1 MNTSSISKTIVVV
14 AFALLTG
21 TSAFAAPAAPAPAA
35 APPAAA
41 TAKAPAATILFLDR
55 AAVLRQSSVGKDM
68 AAQVDAMIK
77 KMEAEFAPE
86 GKKLQ
91 TDTQALQGQIQVLSA
106 EVRQQK
112 IKDIEARRAA
122 LQKKIQ
128 DRQASI
134 QAGLAQARQ
143 KVEQS
148 LGPVL
153 EALLK
158 ERGANLLL
166 DRGLVVLG
174 QTDLDITTVVITRL
188 NTALPK
194 VAVTL
199 AAPRPAA
206 AAAAGQPKPAAAGH

>member
-1 MNTSSISKTIVVV
+1 MKTFSLLRVSVV
-14 AFALLTG
+14 AGFALMSC
-21 TSAFAAPAAPAPAA
+21 TSAFAAAAAPTPAAPAA
-35 APPAAA
+35 AP

-55 AAVLRQSSVGKDM
+55 SAVLRQSSVGKDM
-68 AAQVDAMIK
+68 ATQVDAMVK
-77 KMEAEFAPE
+77 KMETEFAPE

-91 TDTQALQGQIQVLSA
+91 ADTQALQGQLQVLS
-106 EVRQQK
+106 EQVRQQK
-112 IKDIEARRAA
+112 IKEIEARRTA
-122 LQKKIQ
+122 LQKKIK
-128 DRQASI
+128 DRQESI

-153 EALLK
+153 EALMK

-174 QTDLDITTVVITRL
+174 QTEQDITAVVIGRL

-194 VAVTL
+194 VVISL
-199 AAPRPAA
+199 AAPRTAAATQAPAA
-206 AAAAGQPKPAAAGH
+206 PGR